1 MQPKPEPNS
10 DAKWRALNP
19 PQRLSAVKQPPGELY
34 DFPELT
40 MALSSRVENIPVTAR
55 RVVYLSPT
63 SAPYRVPVLETLY
76 RCIGEGFTV
85 VMLRH
90 PRLDISRVALGMG
103 TFPRRI
109 IKGLSF
115 SLSRLGDRGQA
126 TPLCL
131 FLSPSLPLVLT
142 SLKPEVVISNNFNLW
157 TLTSILM
164 GYPTVLFWEGTHHTE
179 RTVGPWRMRLRRWIG
194 SRAKAFVVNGILSS
208 NYLTEAVGVPG
219 DRIIEGG
226 MCPQPPPA
234 HIRPGPR
241 TLRPEDPLRCLFV
254 GRLIAGKGVPHLLRA
269 AQLLDRRLRNEGQFE
284 ILLLGD
290 GPERSRYENLAQ
302 ELGIRN
308 RVHFAGYVSPGQ
320 VWRYYEQAHVFV
332 LPTLQDNW
340 PLVVPEA
347 MSMGLPMLLSKYAG
361 SVPDLIR
368 EGENGHSFDPE
379 DHEFLASHLEEYV
392 RNPDLIRR
400 HGERSLEIV
409 SSYNPERAANAL
421 LWAVAK
427 AKEGTAV

>member
-1 MQPKPEPNS
+1 MTSPEIS
-10 DAKWRALNP
+10 
-19 PQRLSAVKQPPGELY
+19 
-34 DFPELT
+34 
-40 MALSSRVENIPVTAR
+40 MAPSIRVENIPVTAR

-63 SAPYRVPVLETLY
+63 SAPYRVPIFETLY
-76 RCIGEGFTV
+76 RFIGEGFTV

-115 SLSRLGDRGQA
+115 ILSRSHYRGEG
-126 TPLCL
+126 TPLWL
-131 FLSPSLPLVLT
+131 VLSPTLPLVLT

-157 TLTSILM
+157 TLTSTLM

-194 SRAKAFVVNGILSS
+194 RRAKAFVVNGILSCS
-208 NYLTEAVGVPG
+208 YLMEAVGVPG

-226 MCPQPPPA
+226 LCPEPPPE
-234 HIRPGPR
+234 HVRCNPR
-241 TLRPEDPLRCLFV
+241 MLRSGDPLRCLFV
-254 GRLIAGKGVPHLLRA
+254 GRMIAGKGVPHLLHA
-269 AQLLDRRLRNEGQFE
+269 AQLLDRRLGKKGQFE

-290 GPERSRYENLAQ
+290 GPERSSYERLAR
-302 ELGIRN
+302 ELGIQN
-308 RVHFAGYVSPGQ
+308 RVHFAGYVSPDQ

-340 PLVVPEA
+340 PLVLPEA
-347 MSMGLPMLLSKYAG
+347 MSTGLPVLVSKRAG
-361 SVPDLIR
+361 SVPDLIK
-368 EGENGHSFDPE
+368 EGENGYSFDPE
-379 DHEFLASHLEEYV
+379 DHESLASHLEEYA
-392 RNPDLIRR
+392 RNPDLVRR

-409 SSYNPERAANAL
+409 SSYNPERAANAF

-427 AKEGTAV
+427 AKEGTTG